1 MLMVH
6 RTHLDHWN
14 IKKNFF
20 KHTIFVVCITGEVI
34 GNGAEIDA
42 MCINIDVIVI
52 IISYIY
58 FVCYRITLMLKKES
72 VIKDHILYD

>member
-1 MLMVH
+1 M
-6 RTHLDHWN
+6 
-14 IKKNFF
+14 
-20 KHTIFVVCITGEVI
+20 I